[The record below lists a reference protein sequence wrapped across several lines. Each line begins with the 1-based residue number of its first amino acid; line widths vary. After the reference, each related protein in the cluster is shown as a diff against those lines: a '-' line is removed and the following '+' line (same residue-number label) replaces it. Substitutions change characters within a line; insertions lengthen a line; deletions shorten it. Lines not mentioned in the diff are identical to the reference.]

1 MAAVDYSVLDNAG
14 AAAASFYPRRGWT
27 ETPAGAV
34 DYAVTVAEGVQLS
47 ARFFAVGRDN
57 PTLLF
62 FYGNGETAAVYDDI
76 APRYNELGI
85 NFFVADYRGY
95 GASGGAPCFTALL
108 GDARRVLAWLRAT
121 MAALRFGGPL
131 FVMGRS
137 MGRHAAFELAAG
149 DAAGNGDTGTVAGA
163 VDGGVHGVTDGGI
176 DGATAG
182 AIDGGI
188 ARAIDGV
195 IIESG
200 RPTLGR
206 FTAGLPA
213 LAAQRLE
220 DAYQAKV
227 RSIGLPALVLHGQW
241 DETAPLAEAVGM
253 FNGLRS
259 ARKHL
264 EIIPGAGHNDL
275 MYVGYRQYFGA
286 IGRFVR
292 QYGQGGG

>member
-1 MAAVDYSVLDNAG
+1 M
-14 AAAASFYPRRGWT
+14 
-27 ETPAGAV
+27 
-34 DYAVTVAEGVQLS
+34 QLS

-131 FVMGRS
+131 VVMGRS

-149 DAAGNGDTGTVAGA
+149 AASSSICDAGTA
-163 VDGGVHGVTDGGI
+163 
-176 DGATAG
+176 AG

-188 ARAIDGV
+188 DGAIASGIDGV

-206 FTAGLPA
+206 FTAGLPEE
-213 LAAQRLE
+213 AAQRLE
-220 DAYQAKV
+220 AAYRAKV
-227 RSIGLPALVLHGQW
+227 RSIGLPALVIHGQW

-259 ARKHL
+259 ERKHL

-286 IGRFVR
+286 IGRFVG
-292 QYGQGGG
+292 QYGRSSPARATAF

>member
-1 MAAVDYSVLDNAG
+1 MVAVDYSVLNNAE
-14 AAAASFYPRRGWT
+14 ATAASFYPRRGWT

-57 PTLLF
+57 PTLLL

-121 MAALRFGGPL
+121 MAALRYGGPL

-137 MGRHAAFELAAG
+137 MGRHAAFELAAAG
-149 DAAGNGDTGTVAGA
+149 DASGSGAADTDAAGAIAGE
-163 VDGGVHGVTDGGI
+163 
-176 DGATAG
+176 
-182 AIDGGI
+182 
-188 ARAIDGV
+188 IDGV

-213 LAAQRLE
+213 VEAQRLE
-220 DAYQAKV
+220 GAYRAKV
-227 RSIGLPALVLHGQW
+227 RSIVMPALVIHGQW

-286 IGRFVR
+286 IGRFVGR
-292 QYGQGGG
+292 YGRGGGSVR

>member
-1 MAAVDYSVLDNAG
+1 MVAVEYSVLDNAG
-14 AAAASFYPRRGWT
+14 ATAASFYPRRGWT

-95 GASGGAPCFTALL
+95 GASGGAPSFTALL
-108 GDARRVLAWLRAT
+108 GDARQVLGWLRAT

-137 MGRHAAFELAAG
+137 MGRHAAFELAAAG
-149 DAAGNGDTGTVAGA
+149 EAGGNGAAGTA
-163 VDGGVHGVTDGGI
+163 V
-176 DGATAG
+176 G
-182 AIDGGI
+182 AIDGG
-188 ARAIDGV
+188 IDGV

-206 FTAGLPA
+206 FTAGLSAPE
-213 LAAQRLE
+213 AQRLE
-220 DAYQAKV
+220 AAYRAKV
-227 RSIGLPALVLHGQW
+227 RSIVMPALVIHGQW
-241 DETAPLAEAVGM
+241 DETAPPAEAVGM
-253 FNGLRS
+253 FHGLRS
-259 ARKHL
+259 ERKHL

-286 IGRFVR
+286 IGRFVGR
-292 QYGQGGG
+292 YGRSSPARATTF

>member
-14 AAAASFYPRRGWT
+14 ATAASFYPRRGWT

-149 DAAGNGDTGTVAGA
+149 AAAGNGDAGTA
-163 VDGGVHGVTDGGI
+163 
-176 DGATAG
+176 AG
-182 AIDGGI
+182 AIDGGVDDAFDSGI
-188 ARAIDGV
+188 AGATAGAIDGV

-213 LAAQRLE
+213 PAAQRLE
-220 DAYQAKV
+220 AAYRAKV
-227 RSIGLPALVLHGQW
+227 QSIGLPALVLHGQW
-241 DETAPLAEAVGM
+241 DESAPLAEAVGM
-253 FNGLRS
+253 FHGLRS

-286 IGRFVR
+286 IGRFVG
-292 QYGQGGG
+292 QYGRDRGSVR

>member
-1 MAAVDYSVLDNAG
+1 MASVDYSILDNAR
-14 AAAASFYPRRGWT
+14 ASAASFYPRRGWT

-34 DYAVTVAEGVQLS
+34 DYAVTVDEGVQLS

-57 PTLLF
+57 PTVLF
-62 FYGNGETAAVYDDI
+62 FYGNGETVAVYDDI

-108 GDARRVLAWLRAT
+108 GDARQVLEWLRDT
-121 MAALRFGGPL
+121 MATLRFNGPL

-137 MGRHAAFELAAG
+137 MGRHAAFELAADEASG
-149 DAAGNGDTGTVAGA
+149 KGATGRVAG
-163 VDGGVHGVTDGGI
+163 
-176 DGATAG
+176 
-182 AIDGGI
+182 
-188 ARAIDGV
+188 AIDGV

-213 LAAQRLE
+213 SAAQRLE
-220 DAYQAKV
+220 AAYRAKV
-227 RSIGLPALVLHGQW
+227 RSIGIPALVIHGQW
-241 DETAPLAEAVGM
+241 DETAPLAEAVAM

-286 IGRFVR
+286 IGRFVGR
-292 QYGQGGG
+292 YGRGGDSDGR

>member
-1 MAAVDYSVLDNAG
+1 MAAVDYSVLDNAA

-95 GASGGAPCFTALL
+95 GASGGSPCFTALL

-131 FVMGRS
+131 FVIGRS

-149 DAAGNGDTGTVAGA
+149 AAASSIGDAGTAAGAI
-163 VDGGVHGVTDGGI
+163 DGGVDGVTDGGI
-176 DGATAG
+176 DGVT
-182 AIDGGI
+182 DGGI
-188 ARAIDGV
+188 AGV

-220 DAYQAKV
+220 AAYQAKAQ
-227 RSIGLPALVLHGQW
+227 SIGMPALVLHGQW

-286 IGRFVR
+286 IGRFVG
-292 QYGQGGG
+292 QYGRSSPARATAF

>member
-14 AAAASFYPRRGWT
+14 ASAASFYPRRGWT

-149 DAAGNGDTGTVAGA
+149 AASSSIGDAGTAAGAIA
-163 VDGGVHGVTDGGI
+163 GGI
-176 DGATAG
+176 AGATAG
-182 AIDGGI
+182 AIDGG
-188 ARAIDGV
+188 IDGV

-213 LAAQRLE
+213 PAAQRLE

-259 ARKHL
+259 ERKHL

-286 IGRFVR
+286 IGRFVG
-292 QYGQGGG
+292 QYGRSSPARATAF

>member
-1 MAAVDYSVLDNAG
+1 MASVDYSILDNAG
-14 AAAASFYPRRGWT
+14 ASAASFYPRRGWT

-57 PTLLF
+57 PTVVF
-62 FYGNGETAAVYDDI
+62 FYGNGETVAVYDDI

-95 GASGGAPCFTALL
+95 GASSGAPCFTALL
-108 GDARRVLAWLRAT
+108 GDARRVLEWLRDT

-137 MGRHAAFELAAG
+137 MGRHAAFELAADNG
-149 DAAGNGDTGTVAGA
+149 ETAGNSAAGALDEV
-163 VDGGVHGVTDGGI
+163 VDRG
-176 DGATAG
+176 
-182 AIDGGI
+182 
-188 ARAIDGV
+188 IDGV

-213 LAAQRLE
+213 TEAQRLE
-220 DAYQAKV
+220 AAYLAKV
-227 RSIGLPALVLHGQW
+227 RSIGMPALVIHGQW

-253 FNGLRS
+253 FHGLRS

-286 IGRFVR
+286 IGRFVAR
-292 QYGQGGG
+292 YGRGEAGDRNR